1 MGADSARV
9 PDVARIGVRTRRQV
23 PSFPPVTGGAAFS
36 ADGRYRY
43 RLWRRWDRSRPVVAF
58 VMLNPSTAD
67 ARRDDPTIRR
77 CVAFARRWG
86 YGGIEVVNLFALRA
100 TDPRALQAAD
110 DPIGPVNDRHVR
122 RALAAA
128 RTLVLAWGAR
138 GAMRD
143 RAASTRRLVSPRAP
157 RCLGLTRSGEPRH
170 PLYLRSD
177 ARLVLVRSARRSA
190 A

>member
-1 MGADSARV
+1 VGDQLLAS
-9 PDVARIGVRTRRQV
+9 
-23 PSFPPVTGGAAFS
+23 VTGGATFS
-36 ADGRYRY
+36 ADRRYRY
-43 RLWRRWDRSRPVVAF
+43 RLWRRWDQSRPVVAF

-67 ARRDDPTIRR
+67 ACRDDPTIRR
-77 CVAFARRWG
+77 CAAFARRWG

-100 TDPRALQAAD
+100 TDPRALDTAD
-110 DPIGPVNDRHVR
+110 DPIGPNNDRYVR

-138 GAMRD
+138 GVTGD
-143 RAASTRRLVSPRAP
+143 RATSAGRLVSLRRS

-170 PLYLRSD
+170 PLYLKSD